1 MLYDAVPFTS
11 IGGFSLP
18 EERVIGES
26 TYIVLDFPR
35 CVDSVEAGECR
46 FDPERD
52 SKIDTAEGSREAD

>member
-1 MLYDAVPFTS
+1 MLCETVRFSS
-11 IGGFSLP
+11 IVGFSLP

-46 FDPERD
+46 FDPERLHP
-52 SKIDTAEGSREAD
+52 E

>member
-1 MLYDAVPFTS
+1 MPCEAIRFSS

-35 CVDSVEAGECR
+35 CVDSVEVGGLFGRAPN
-46 FDPERD
+46 PE
-52 SKIDTAEGSREAD
+52 